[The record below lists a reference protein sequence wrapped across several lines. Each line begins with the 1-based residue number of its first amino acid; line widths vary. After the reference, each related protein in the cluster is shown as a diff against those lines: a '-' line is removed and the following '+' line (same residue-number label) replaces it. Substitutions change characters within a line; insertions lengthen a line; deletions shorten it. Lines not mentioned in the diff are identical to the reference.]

1 MAITGGGAGAAGIG
15 LQVFGGGTALA
26 NSPGQA
32 GITSTGGAGTSAG
45 GSGLVATGGVGTNT
59 GGAGVVSS
67 GRSSLTGGAGGTF
80 TGGGGFLHTAGD
92 GVDAQGGALSGG
104 ANANSAGVG
113 VVGRGGANTAGT
125 GGGDGG
131 DFFGG
136 NGASGGNGIVATA
149 GDNASITGQDQGP
162 AGGSFTGG
170 KGSLGGSGVIGIAFD
185 THLGGN
191 ATGGSGGV
199 FFGGNSFNSG
209 AGGIGVLATGGIQFV
224 NNAGVGQNYAGYFI
238 EDVFVNGKLTK
249 SAGSFKIDHP
259 LDPAN
264 RYLYHSFVESP
275 DMMNIYN
282 GIVTLDFDGRAE
294 VTLPAWFEALN
305 RDFRY
310 QVTAIGAPAP
320 NLHISRKVQ
329 NLSFEIGGGS
339 AGLEVSWQLTGI
351 RHDAYAEANRIPVE
365 EDKPA
370 AERGFYLAPRALG
383 QPEERSIGWARFP
396 QIMQGLKKRRE
407 DALAGKGERQ

>member
-1 MAITGGGAGAAGIG
+1 
-15 LQVFGGGTALA
+15 V
-26 NSPGQA
+26 
-32 GITSTGGAGTSAG
+32 
-45 GSGLVATGGVGTNT
+45 
-59 GGAGVVSS
+59 
-67 GRSSLTGGAGGTF
+67 
-80 TGGGGFLHTAGD
+80 
-92 GVDAQGGALSGG
+92 
-104 ANANSAGVG
+104 
-113 VVGRGGANTAGT
+113 
-125 GGGDGG
+125 
-131 DFFGG
+131 
-136 NGASGGNGIVATA
+136 
-149 GDNASITGQDQGP
+149 
-162 AGGSFTGG
+162 
-170 KGSLGGSGVIGIAFD
+170 
-185 THLGGN
+185 GGN
-191 ATGGSGGV
+191 ATGGAGGV
-199 FFGGNSFNSG
+199 LNGGHSFDSG
-209 AGGIGVLATGGIQFV
+209 APGVGILATGGSKFV
-224 NNAGVGQNYAGYFI
+224 NNAFVGQDYAGYFDG
-238 EDVFVNGKLTK
+238 DVHIGGNLSK

-282 GIVTLDFDGRAE
+282 GIVTLDSDGRAE

-310 QVTAIGAPAP
+310 QLTAIGAPAP

-351 RHDAYAEANRIPVE
+351 RHDAYADANRIPVE

-370 AERGFYLAPRALG
+370 SERGFYLAPRALG
-383 QPEERSIGWARFP
+383 QSEERSLEWARFP